1 MASKLDVM
9 LSSTSFDLP
18 EHRRLAIDAILR
30 ASCFPVAMDHG
41 TATAGVTAIPYSLK
55 LVDKADVYVGIFGAR
70 YGYIADDF
78 GVNSRRLSVTEHEYR
93 RR

>member
-1 MASKLDVM
+1 MASKLNVM

-55 LVDKADVYVGIFGAR
+55 LVDKADVYVGIFGGCR
-70 YGYIADDF
+70 
-78 GVNSRRLSVTEHEYR
+78 
-93 RR
+93 